1 MSSVFPNTASYKQ
14 PHPDDAIWHR
24 RGTSGSSPCTSTT
37 SSGTARQ
44 ETPMN
49 PNDSTPPNDQ
59 LLVQD
64 CLDVMM
70 AMPNNS
76 IDTVITDPPYP
87 NGQGLFTTQ
96 VIDGII
102 GLYLAT
108 KKAKNYVIFF
118 WSPNNKP
125 PRPPP
130 GWWRVATHIWHK
142 PDARSST
149 PYEHIIVWSRA
160 YNRMQSKVWTI
171 PILDYR
177 SLRDF
182 GTHPTQK
189 PLRLLR
195 NLVEL
200 YTNEGDL
207 VLDPFAGT
215 GTTAVACKHARRHY
229 LIIESNPEYATFAQ
243 QRLQEREQLTD
254 DATQPTSAAVAEHPT
269 PSPTDERPKPKQ
281 RR

>member
-1 MSSVFPNTASYKQ
+1 MT
-14 PHPDDAIWHR
+14 
-24 RGTSGSSPCTSTT
+24 
-37 SSGTARQ
+37 
-44 ETPMN
+44 
-49 PNDSTPPNDQ
+49 
-59 LLVQD
+59 
-64 CLDVMM
+64 
-70 AMPNNS
+70 AMPNHS

-96 VIDGII
+96 LIDGII

-108 KKAKNYVIFF
+108 KKAKNYVVFF
-118 WSPNNKP
+118 WSPNHEP
-125 PRPPP
+125 PRPPV
-130 GWWRVATHIWHK
+130 GWWHVATHIWHK

-149 PYEHIIVWSRA
+149 PYEHIIVWSRT
-160 YNRMQSKVWTI
+160 YKRMQSKVWTI

-189 PLRLLR
+189 PVRLLR

-215 GTTAVACKHARRHY
+215 GTTAVACKLARRHY
-229 LIIESNPEYATFAQ
+229 IVIESNPEYATFAQ
-243 QRLQEREQLTD
+243 QRLQEREHQAPTD
-254 DATQPTSAAVAEHPT
+254 NAEQPTSTPPVPAETPPK
-269 PSPTDERPKPKQ
+269 PSPADERPKSKQ
-281 RR
+281 KR